1 MRLGR
6 HCRAPP
12 LAVQPSPAPTIRH
25 GGEARRVGAG
35 ARRWAD
41 LQASVTSTGPVC
53 GQTNPGGRG
62 EIVVGAPQSADKS
75 FFDESTSS
83 VWQVVAKFVR
93 PCISLSCCVTF
104 LRATYVFKCCSQ
116 SLPAAGGARV
126 RNPSVPGKFTSLTI
140 VDSLVATP
148 LPCCACSIAFC
159 VVRFSITAAAAAT
172 ASSSSRNE
180 SMC

>member
-1 MRLGR
+1 MRLGH

-25 GGEARRVGAG
+25 GGGARRVGAG

-83 VWQVVAKFVR
+83 ATLYGNVSA
-93 PCISLSCCVTF
+93 SL
-104 LRATYVFKCCSQ
+104 
-116 SLPAAGGARV
+116 
-126 RNPSVPGKFTSLTI
+126 VPGRSSDVAISRSCDLVKTI
-140 VDSLVATP
+140 VKL
-148 LPCCACSIAFC
+148 
-159 VVRFSITAAAAAT
+159 
-172 ASSSSRNE
+172 E
-180 SMC
+180 SV